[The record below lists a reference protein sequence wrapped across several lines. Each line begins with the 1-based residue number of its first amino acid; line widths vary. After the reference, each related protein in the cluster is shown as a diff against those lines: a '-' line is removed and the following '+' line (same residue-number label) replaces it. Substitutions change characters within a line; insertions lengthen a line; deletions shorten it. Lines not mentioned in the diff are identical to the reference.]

1 MLRQRV
7 RTSTRRLVA
16 MLQAADQRDGKMHPA
31 DPWSYC
37 TTSFDPMRAVDFDF
51 DFDFD
56 FADSRGGHVPSTDG
70 A

>member
-16 MLQAADQRDGKMHPA
+16 MLQAADQRDGKTHPA

-37 TTSFDPMRAVDFDF
+37 TTSFNPMRAVV
-51 DFDFD
+51 FDFD